1 MRNVSEAL
9 ERQIVVTGV
18 CDVRDGRDFVP
29 QRELDLDLDVFASD
43 QLNAANINSSESHS
57 LKNRLQV
64 ISLDSSRKPEL

>member
-9 ERQIVVTGV
+9 ERQIVVTSV

-43 QLNAANINSSESHS
+43 QLNAANINSSESH
-57 LKNRLQV
+57 RL
-64 ISLDSSRKPEL
+64 